1 MKCSVYNIIYR
12 NDSTVKG
19 MLEEDLLFL
28 KTGFIAFRD
37 QAGRFWYFH
46 KKAGIIVP
54 EHQEYLDRTYGR
66 RDILPRVKKVRI
78 GEDECDSSLPTEEWA
93 RDFFIGLS
101 KISACAHWRVESRIW
116 KILSSSDTVY
126 DAPVRLIRPEDYL
139 DRVSILRCAYVKEG
153 ITNRRNFTSFA
164 DWEYITSYEMTSDGT
179 VALIQADLNQE
190 EISGESGPD
199 SSAEASTQESPRTLE
214 QRQESSAGEQA
225 VYPTQER
232 SQTSTTE
239 ALSKE
244 ETCGAA
250 PEQGGVLGGVSAQ
263 RDAAGATQEQ
273 ISLSAMPSQESP
285 KNIES
290 KQESAFA
297 DGLSQGELSD
307 AAPEQGS
314 ASVEKPSQGELSD
327 AASGQGSA
335 SVEKPSQ
342 GELSD
347 AVSGQGSASV
357 EKPSQGELSN
367 VSSERESAPV
377 EKPSQTEMLNRTPAQ
392 GNAFEEKP
400 SQGELSNVSSERES
414 APVEKPSQTE
424 MLNRTPA
431 QGNAFEEKPSQE
443 ELSNAASGQ
452 GNASMEKPTQEELSN
467 AASEQVIVSGEG
479 TGEAQ
484 KQESFS
490 EAVSSQ
496 DNGLNTPQMQETSP
510 GEALSQENSSG
521 AVCGREIP
529 SGETTYQEDTPR
541 AALSENALS
550 HAAEAGKQKKKAAAD
565 VRELLDCDKRRCRLE
580 SYEENMLY
588 DIKRG
593 HWELFECEDIAEVPE
608 KGKMIPR
615 DPRKDIK
622 TGVVGIDFGTKSTV
636 VVRQDDTNAIIPIRI
651 GAEVLSAELRENDY
665 ENPTIIECTNLDKF
679 IKKYY
684 EQEGRPE
691 TCCEDFFVSYDAN
704 NNYRTCPPNEFYAYY
719 AELKQ
724 WANFEKDNV
733 VVWDKQKHEYRF
745 GAEGSESGKI
755 INPIELY
762 AYYIG
767 MYINNMRNGIYMKY
781 LMSFPVGY
789 SKETR
794 QLIVASFEKGIRKS
808 LPQCVLED
816 EECMKDFS
824 VQLGIS
830 EPAAYAV
837 TALEMSDLEPKDEND
852 QYRYGIFDFGG
863 GTADFGFG
871 IWRGASEEEYE
882 VEGYDY
888 VLECFGA
895 DSDVTL
901 GGEKILELLAYAV
914 FKKNKELARRNRI
927 TCSLPY
933 GEQAFLGSE
942 ILISNSQ
949 IAQRN
954 MSILKEELRPL
965 WHQEENWE
973 KKYRHETE
981 RSNHEEGGFGY
992 EEYIEPSMYD
1002 MDGNKLS
1009 DCRFAVDTEELI
1021 SLIKAR
1027 IQKGIDAFFKCMSKA
1042 FQREDRLAGSDGQMH
1057 IFLAG
1062 NSSKSVFVRELF
1074 EKTIQEYSS
1083 RLEVPC
1089 IKLMEA
1095 LNGENRDEYVPNA
1108 KTSVAYGLIKSREGS
1123 SIKVEKN
1130 FETDAEEQ
1138 TRFKFYLGRERRRHF
1153 DCRLSP
1159 VETEYG
1165 SWIRFQGAAIRTVR
1179 IYYTTNPTA
1188 DVREEPPVI
1197 DNIPYKEIAIEP
1209 QKDAFVFIRA
1219 CEPTAIEYTV
1229 AVAEERI
1236 EEKDICRI
1244 DFGM

>member
-190 EISGESGPD
+190 EISGGVSGPD
-199 SSAEASTQESPRTLE
+199 SSAEASTQENPLTLE
-214 QRQESSAGEQA
+214 QRQESSAGERA

-232 SQTSTTE
+232 HQASTTE

-250 PEQGGVLGGVSAQ
+250 PEQGTLGGVSVQ
-263 RDAAGATQEQ
+263 RDAAGAAQEQ

-297 DGLSQGELSD
+297 DKLSQGEKPD
-307 AAPEQGS
+307 AAHEQGS
-314 ASVEKPSQGELSD
+314 ASVEKPSQTEMVNGTCE
-327 AASGQGSA
+327 Q
-335 SVEKPSQ
+335 
-342 GELSD
+342 
-347 AVSGQGSASV
+347 
-357 EKPSQGELSN
+357 
-367 VSSERESAPV
+367 ESAPV
-377 EKPSQTEMLNRTPAQ
+377 EKPSQE
-392 GNAFEEKP
+392 
-400 SQGELSNVSSERES
+400 ELSNASSERES
-414 APVEKPSQTE
+414 VPVEKPSQTE
-424 MLNRTPA
+424 MVNRTPE

-484 KQESFS
+484 KQESLS
-490 EAVSSQ
+490 EAVS
-496 DNGLNTPQMQETSP
+496 
-510 GEALSQENSSG
+510 SQENSSG

-550 HAAEAGKQKKKAAAD
+550 HAAEAGKQKKKAATD

-593 HWELFECEDIAEVPE
+593 HWELFDCEDIAEVPE

-704 NNYRTCPPNEFYAYY
+704 NNYRICPPNEFYAYY

>member
-164 DWEYITSYEMTSDGT
+164 DWEYITSYEMTSEGT

-190 EISGESGPD
+190 EISGGESGPD
-199 SSAEASTQESPRTLE
+199 SSAEASTQEKPRTLE

-225 VYPTQER
+225 VYPTQE
-232 SQTSTTE
+232 QNQASTTE

-250 PEQGGVLGGVSAQ
+250 PEQGGALGGVSAQ
-263 RDAAGATQEQ
+263 RDAADAAQEQ
-273 ISLSAMPSQESP
+273 ISLSAMPSQEST

-297 DGLSQGELSD
+297 DKLSQGEKPD

-314 ASVEKPSQGELSD
+314 ASVEKPSQE
-327 AASGQGSA
+327 
-335 SVEKPSQ
+335 
-342 GELSD
+342 
-347 AVSGQGSASV
+347 
-357 EKPSQGELSN
+357 ELSN

-377 EKPSQTEMLNRTPAQ
+377 EKPSQTEMVNRTPEQ
-392 GNAFEEKP
+392 GNAFEE
-400 SQGELSNVSSERES
+400 E
-414 APVEKPSQTE
+414 
-424 MLNRTPA
+424 
-431 QGNAFEEKPSQE
+431 PSQE

-452 GNASMEKPTQEELSN
+452 GNASMERPTQEELSN

-484 KQESFS
+484 KQESLS
-490 EAVSSQ
+490 EAVS
-496 DNGLNTPQMQETSP
+496 
-510 GEALSQENSSG
+510 SQENSSG
-521 AVCGREIP
+521 AVCEREIP

-550 HAAEAGKQKKKAAAD
+550 HAAEAGKQKKRAATD

-593 HWELFECEDIAEVPE
+593 HWELFDCEDIAEVPE

-704 NNYRTCPPNEFYAYY
+704 NNYRICPPNEFYAYY

-1229 AVAEERI
+1229 AVVEERI

>member
-1 MKCSVYNIIYR
+1 M
-12 NDSTVKG
+12 KG

-314 ASVEKPSQGELSD
+314 ASVEKPSQGELSNV
-327 AASGQGSA
+327 SSERESA
-335 SVEKPSQ
+335 PVEKPSQ

-357 EKPSQGELSN
+357 
-367 VSSERESAPV
+367 
-377 EKPSQTEMLNRTPAQ
+377 
-392 GNAFEEKP
+392 EKP

-529 SGETTYQEDTPR
+529 SGETTYQEDAPR
-541 AALSENALS
+541 AALSENTLS

-684 EQEGRPE
+684 EQ
-691 TCCEDFFVSYDAN
+691 
-704 NNYRTCPPNEFYAYY
+704 
-719 AELKQ
+719 
-724 WANFEKDNV
+724 
-733 VVWDKQKHEYRF
+733 
-745 GAEGSESGKI
+745 
-755 INPIELY
+755 
-762 AYYIG
+762 
-767 MYINNMRNGIYMKY
+767 
-781 LMSFPVGY
+781 
-789 SKETR
+789 
-794 QLIVASFEKGIRKS
+794 
-808 LPQCVLED
+808 
-816 EECMKDFS
+816 
-824 VQLGIS
+824 
-830 EPAAYAV
+830 
-837 TALEMSDLEPKDEND
+837 
-852 QYRYGIFDFGG
+852 
-863 GTADFGFG
+863 
-871 IWRGASEEEYE
+871 
-882 VEGYDY
+882 
-888 VLECFGA
+888 
-895 DSDVTL
+895 
-901 GGEKILELLAYAV
+901 
-914 FKKNKELARRNRI
+914 
-927 TCSLPY
+927 
-933 GEQAFLGSE
+933 
-942 ILISNSQ
+942 
-949 IAQRN
+949 
-954 MSILKEELRPL
+954 
-965 WHQEENWE
+965 
-973 KKYRHETE
+973 
-981 RSNHEEGGFGY
+981 
-992 EEYIEPSMYD
+992 
-1002 MDGNKLS
+1002 
-1009 DCRFAVDTEELI
+1009 
-1021 SLIKAR
+1021 
-1027 IQKGIDAFFKCMSKA
+1027 
-1042 FQREDRLAGSDGQMH
+1042 
-1057 IFLAG
+1057 
-1062 NSSKSVFVRELF
+1062 
-1074 EKTIQEYSS
+1074 
-1083 RLEVPC
+1083 
-1089 IKLMEA
+1089 
-1095 LNGENRDEYVPNA
+1095 
-1108 KTSVAYGLIKSREGS
+1108 
-1123 SIKVEKN
+1123 
-1130 FETDAEEQ
+1130 
-1138 TRFKFYLGRERRRHF
+1138 
-1153 DCRLSP
+1153 
-1159 VETEYG
+1159 
-1165 SWIRFQGAAIRTVR
+1165 
-1179 IYYTTNPTA
+1179 
-1188 DVREEPPVI
+1188 
-1197 DNIPYKEIAIEP
+1197 
-1209 QKDAFVFIRA
+1209 
-1219 CEPTAIEYTV
+1219 
-1229 AVAEERI
+1229 
-1236 EEKDICRI
+1236 
-1244 DFGM
+1244 

>member
-19 MLEEDLLFL
+19 MLEKDLLFL

-37 QAGRFWYFH
+37 QVGRFWFFH

-78 GEDECDSSLPTEEWA
+78 GEDECESSFPTEEWA

-101 KISACAHWRVESRIW
+101 KINTCAHWRVESRIW
-116 KILSSSDTVY
+116 KILSPAETVY

-153 ITNRRNFTSFA
+153 VTNRRNFTSFA
-164 DWEYITSYEMTSDGT
+164 DWEYIDSYELASDGT
-179 VALIQADLNQE
+179 VAIRSDSGQE
-190 EISGESGPD
+190 EMSSEVSVQDSPAGLAQEDSRSLEKNQISPMEVFAEEETKRTAQEREGAFGEALAQRKISDAAQEQKSLQEASSQEIPQNMEAGQEKLSEEMPDGTQGQEKISGGMPEDVS
-199 SSAEASTQESPRTLE
+199 EQESAVGKVSP
-214 QRQESSAGEQA
+214 QR
-225 VYPTQER
+225 VMPK
-232 SQTSTTE
+232 E
-239 ALSKE
+239 ALAQDNIPTE
-244 ETCGAA
+244 GTAQA
-250 PEQGGVLGGVSAQ
+250 LAQGNIPTEGT
-263 RDAAGATQEQ
+263 TQEQ
-273 ISLSAMPSQESP
+273 
-285 KNIES
+285 
-290 KQESAFA
+290 
-297 DGLSQGELSD
+297 SQG
-307 AAPEQGS
+307 
-314 ASVEKPSQGELSD
+314 
-327 AASGQGSA
+327 
-335 SVEKPSQ
+335 
-342 GELSD
+342 
-347 AVSGQGSASV
+347 
-357 EKPSQGELSN
+357 N
-367 VSSERESAPV
+367 
-377 EKPSQTEMLNRTPAQ
+377 
-392 GNAFEEKP
+392 
-400 SQGELSNVSSERES
+400 
-414 APVEKPSQTE
+414 
-424 MLNRTPA
+424 
-431 QGNAFEEKPSQE
+431 
-443 ELSNAASGQ
+443 
-452 GNASMEKPTQEELSN
+452 
-467 AASEQVIVSGEG
+467 VSGEE
-479 TGEAQ
+479 TGQELNQGNISEETSAQ
-484 KQESFS
+484 DETPNVTTKQETLSS
-490 EAVSSQ
+490 GEVS
-496 DNGLNTPQMQETSP
+496 L
-510 GEALSQENSSG
+510 ENSSG
-521 AVCGREIP
+521 AASERKIL
-529 SGETTYQEDTPR
+529 SGETSSREDARKAAPES
-541 AALSENALS
+541 ALSENVLS
-550 HAAEAGKQKKKAAAD
+550 DAMAAESGKQKKKAATD
-565 VRELLDCDKRRCRLE
+565 IRELLDCDKRRCRLE

-593 HWELFECEDIAEVPE
+593 HWDLFDCEDIAEVPE

-665 ENPTIIECTNLDKF
+665 ENPTIIECTNLDEF

-691 TCCEDFFVSYDAN
+691 TSCEDFFVSYDAN
-704 NNYRTCPPNEFYAYY
+704 NNYRTCSPNEFYAYY

-973 KKYRHETE
+973 KKYRHERE
-981 RSNHEEGGFGY
+981 CVNNGEGGAGY
-992 EEYIEPSMYD
+992 EEYIEPSLYD

-1074 EKTIQEYSS
+1074 EKTIQEYAS
-1083 RLEVPC
+1083 RFDVSC

-1095 LNGENRDEYVPNA
+1095 LNGNGGDEYVPNA

-1197 DNIPYKEIAIEP
+1197 DNIPYKEITIDP

-1219 CEPTAIEYTV
+1219 CEPTAIEYAV
-1229 AVAEERI
+1229 AVSEEGI
-1236 EEKDICRI
+1236 EEKEICKI

>member
-190 EISGESGPD
+190 EISGESGSD

-263 RDAAGATQEQ
+263 RDAASATQEQ

-307 AAPEQGS
+307 AA
-314 ASVEKPSQGELSD
+314 
-327 AASGQGSA
+327 SGQGSA
-335 SVEKPSQ
+335 SVEKP
-342 GELSD
+342 L
-347 AVSGQGSASV
+347 
-357 EKPSQGELSN
+357 
-367 VSSERESAPV
+367 
-377 EKPSQTEMLNRTPAQ
+377 QTEMVNGTCEQ
-392 GNAFEEKP
+392 ESVSEEK
-400 SQGELSNVSSERES
+400 L
-414 APVEKPSQTE
+414 
-424 MLNRTPA
+424 
-431 QGNAFEEKPSQE
+431 SQE

-484 KQESFS
+484 KQESLS

-529 SGETTYQEDTPR
+529 SGETTYQEDAPR

-593 HWELFECEDIAEVPE
+593 HWELFDCEDIAEVPE